1 MSNKDT
7 ESGHPHPI
15 PPPSE
20 GEGEGEGWFVCLLRL
35 NLFEGLGNLHL
46 F

>member
-7 ESGHPHPI
+7 ETGHPHPI
-15 PPPSE
+15 PPPE

-35 NLFEGLGNLHL
+35 NLLKGFDNLYL